1 MNLWNAILAE
11 CIADRTFVLLGLY
24 VLMLVVLRTAGVR
37 GEPVRLK
44 GLSFYLGLHVL
55 LVPIAGILAWLDSAV
70 HIDVRLPAQMLG
82 AVAGVLMVGA
92 ILFGAVFPRLRT
104 EIPRILQ
111 DVLGAIASIAAVIGI
126 ASRHGFDV
134 TSLVATSAVL
144 TAVIGF
150 ALQDTLGNVAG
161 GLSLQLEGNVEVGD
175 WVKIGEITGRVTE
188 IGWRSI
194 NVETRNWETAVI
206 PNSVVTRSTVL
217 VLGRRTGMPQLWRRW
232 VYFNVDFRFQ
242 PSDVIEVVNEAL
254 RSATIEQVATEP
266 RANCVLMELHE
277 SYGRYAVRYWLND
290 LAVDDPTDSAVRT
303 CVYFALKRAD
313 IPLSMPAQALF
324 VTEDSADRR
333 QAKVTQDFSRRMSAL
348 AQVELFAK
356 LTEEDR
362 TQLALSMRYAPFT
375 SGEIVT
381 RQGARA
387 NWLYLIVDGKVSVRV
402 STEGGL
408 EKEVSQLGAG
418 SFFGEMSLLTGEPR
432 AATVVALTDVD
443 CFRLDKDAFQALL
456 LRRPELAEHVADE
469 LARRRRELVA
479 AREGL
484 EQQEPLHDL
493 ANDRRDLLGKIR
505 SFFGIG
511 EDGTR
516 KAG

>member
-11 CIADRTFVLLGLY
+11 CIADRTFVLLALY
-24 VLMLVVLRTAGVR
+24 VLMLVVLRATAAR
-37 GEPVRLK
+37 GEGVRLK
-44 GLSFYLGLHVL
+44 GLTFYFAMHLL
-55 LVPIAGILAWLDSAV
+55 LVPIAGALSWADSGAPV
-70 HIDVRLPAQMLG
+70 DVRLPAQMLG
-82 AVAGVLMVGA
+82 AVSGVLMVA
-92 ILFGAVFPRLRT
+92 TMLFGAVLPRLGID
-104 EIPRILQ
+104 IPRILQ
-111 DVLGAIASIAAVIGI
+111 DVIGAIACIAAVIGI

-161 GLSLQLEGNVEVGD
+161 GLSLQLEGSVAVGD
-175 WVKIGEITGRVTE
+175 WVKIGDVNGRVTE

-194 NVETRNWETAVI
+194 SVETRNWETAVI
-206 PNSVVTRSTVL
+206 PNSVVTRNTVL
-217 VLGRRTGMPQLWRRW
+217 VLGRRAGMPQLWRRW

-254 RSATIEQVATEP
+254 RSATIEHMATEP

-313 IPLSMPAQALF
+313 IPLSMPAHALF
-324 VTEDSADRR
+324 VTEDSADRK
-333 QAKVTQDFSRRMSAL
+333 QQKVVQDFSRRMTAL
-348 AQVELFAK
+348 AKVPLFAG
-356 LTEEDR
+356 LTEQDR
-362 TQLALSMRYAPFT
+362 EQLAQSMRYAPFT

-387 NWLYLIVDGKVSVRV
+387 NWLYLILDGRVSVRV
-402 STEGGL
+402 SSDGGL
-408 EKEVSQLGAG
+408 EKEVSQLTSG

-432 AATVVALTDVD
+432 AATVVALTDVE
-443 CFRLDKDAFQALL
+443 CFRLDKDAFQEL
-456 LRRPELAEHVADE
+456 LRQRPELAEHVADE
-469 LARRRRELVA
+469 LARRRRELLA
-479 AREGL
+479 AKEGL
-484 EQQEPLHDL
+484 EQQAPAHDL
-493 ANDRRDLLGKIR
+493 AKDRSDILGKIR
-505 SFFGIG
+505 SFFSLH
-511 EDGTR
+511 DDNSR
-516 KAG
+516 KTG